1 MDVKEEIIIV
11 GAGIAGLAT
20 SLGLHRMGLSSIV
33 LEASDKLRSSGFGFL
48 TWTNA
53 WKALDALGIGD
64 TLRDQHIQLQ
74 RLIATSTATGLE
86 TGKRSFTTRGKH
98 GDHEVRCV
106 KRHLLLESLENEL
119 PRGTIRLNSKVVSI
133 EEEAGG
139 GRVKVLHLADGTTL
153 KAKVLIG
160 CDGVNSMVAKWL
172 GLKRPSYSG
181 RSAAR
186 GITEYPEGHGFK
198 PEFLQ
203 YFGDGFRS
211 GFLPCDDKNI
221 YWFFTWSP
229 SPQEEE
235 VERDPMKMKQFVL
248 SKLGKVPQQVSA
260 VVERCDLSSLLSSH
274 IVFRSP
280 LNILFGNISKAN
292 VCVAGDALHP
302 MTPDL
307 GQGACSALEDGVVLA
322 RCLGEALK
330 TTIDGGGGGE
340 QEQERIEKGLKRFA
354 EERRWRAFGLVG
366 TAYAVGLLQ
375 QSDGPAMNFLRDKLL
390 SGFMAGLLLSKADFD
405 CGRLGVGH

>member
-33 LEASDKLRSSGFGFL
+33 LEASDKLRSSGFAFL

-64 TLRDQHIQLQ
+64 TLRHQHIQLQ
-74 RLIATSTATGLE
+74 GLVVASTATGLE
-86 TGKRSFTTRGKH
+86 TGKMSFIARGKH

-106 KRHLLLESLENEL
+106 ERHLLMETLEREL

-133 EEEAGG
+133 EEEVSG
-139 GRVKVLHLADGTTL
+139 GRMKVLHLADGTTL

-160 CDGVNSMVAKWL
+160 CDGVNSVVAKWL
-172 GLKRPSYSG
+172 GLKRSSSSG
-181 RSAAR
+181 RSGVR
-186 GITEYPEGHGFK
+186 GIAEYLEGHGFK

-203 YFGDGFRS
+203 YFGARFKS
-211 GFLPCDDKNI
+211 GFLPCDDKKM
-221 YWFFTWSP
+221 YWFFTWNP
-229 SPQEEE
+229 SPQEKEME
-235 VERDPMKMKQFVL
+235 QDPIKMKQFVL
-248 SKLGKVPQQVSA
+248 SNLGKVPQQVSE
-260 VVERCDLSSLLSSH
+260 VVERSDLSNLLSSH
-274 IVFRSP
+274 IRFRSP
-280 LNILFGNISKAN
+280 FNILFGNISKAN

-307 GQGACSALEDGVVLA
+307 GQGACSALEDGVILA
-322 RCLGEALK
+322 RCLGEALS
-330 TTIDGGGGGE
+330 TEGGGGGG
-340 QEQERIEKGLKRFA
+340 EQERIEKGLKRFA

-366 TAYAVGLLQ
+366 TAYVLGLLQ
-375 QSDGPAMNFLRDKLL
+375 QSDGPVVNFLTDKCL
-390 SGFMAGLLLSKADFD
+390 SGFMAGLFLNKADFD
-405 CGRLGVGH
+405 CGRLGVGL

>member
-1 MDVKEEIIIV
+1 MDAKEEIVIV

-33 LEASDKLRSSGFGFL
+33 LEASDKLRSSGFGFS

-64 TLRDQHIQLQ
+64 TLRRQHVQLQ
-74 RLIATSTATGLE
+74 GLIAASTATGLE
-86 TGKRSFTTRGKH
+86 TSKISFTTKGKH
-98 GDHEVRCV
+98 ADHEVRCM
-106 KRHLLLESLENEL
+106 KRHVLLEALENEL

-153 KAKVLIG
+153 KTKVLIG

-181 RSAAR
+181 RSAVR
-186 GITEYPEGHGFK
+186 GIAEYPEGHGFK

-203 YFGDGFRS
+203 YFGDGCRS
-211 GFLPCDDKNI
+211 GFLPCDDKII

-229 SPQEEE
+229 SPQEKE
-235 VERDPMKMKQFVL
+235 VEQDPMKMKQFVL
-248 SKLGKVPQQVSA
+248 SKLGKVPQQVSE
-260 VVERCDLSSLLSSH
+260 VVERSDLSNLLSSH
-274 IVFRSP
+274 IRFRSP
-280 LNILFGNISKAN
+280 FNILFGNISKAN
-292 VCVAGDALHP
+292 VCVAGDAFHP

-322 RCLGEALK
+322 RCLSEAL
-330 TTIDGGGGGE
+330 TMEGGGGGGG
-340 QEQERIEKGLKRFA
+340 EQERIEKGLKRFA

-366 TAYAVGLLQ
+366 TAYALGLVQ
-375 QSDGPAMNFLRDKLL
+375 QSHGSVMNFLRDKCL
-390 SGFMAGLLLSKADFD
+390 SGFMAGLFLNKADFD
-405 CGRLGVGH
+405 CGRLGVEL